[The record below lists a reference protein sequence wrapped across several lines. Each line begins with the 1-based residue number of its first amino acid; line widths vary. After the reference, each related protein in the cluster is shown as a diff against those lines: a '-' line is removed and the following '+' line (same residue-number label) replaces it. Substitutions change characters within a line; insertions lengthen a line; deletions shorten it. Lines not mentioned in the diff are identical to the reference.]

1 MNFHSI
7 FPDLAP
13 WVTGLGNAWPASMIK
28 SVPWAFLMIE
38 TAHLLGL
45 ATLGGC
51 VLVLNLR
58 FMGVGITNERAAL
71 IERNLRPWLW
81 AAIGVLI
88 VTGLLMGTVVAQ
100 RLYARP
106 AFLVKMLA
114 LVSALILS
122 LGVSGSLARNE
133 GALTQPAKLMAGVA
147 LAIWLLAVTM
157 FATTDVIVPGTLHLV
172 LAGWLIAMGFGSTL
186 TRILLGAFTVV
197 ILIATVVLTNAL
209 DNYDVVN
216 ERWLLPVSALVVV
229 GFLMWEI
236 AGPKAKPRLT
246 PTLTRLVGLFTI
258 LAWVTVAASGRWIGL
273 GGDSG

>member
-1 MNFHSI
+1 MNGIAHQRDGMANVAGGEFN
-7 FPDLAP
+7 DYQA
-13 WVTGLGNAWPASMIK
+13 K
-28 SVPWAFLMIE
+28 SHCHGGAEQAGHIAADPVRV
-38 TAHLLGL
+38 
-45 ATLGGC
+45 ATH
-51 VLVLNLR
+51 
-58 FMGVGITNERAAL
+58 
-71 IERNLRPWLW
+71 
-81 AAIGVLI
+81 
-88 VTGLLMGTVVAQ
+88 
-100 RLYARP
+100 
-106 AFLVKMLA
+106 
-114 LVSALILS
+114 
-122 LGVSGSLARNE
+122 
-133 GALTQPAKLMAGVA
+133 
-147 LAIWLLAVTM
+147 
-157 FATTDVIVPGTLHLV
+157 VIVPGTLHLV

-273 GGDSG
+273 CCDSG